1 LELYTL
7 YIKIRKILTN
17 LIHLGAGPSFIPEE
31 VKKAVINEIEDFS
44 NSRMSA
50 LEISHR
56 SKEFSN
62 VILESEEGLREVLGI
77 PSNFFVIFIQGGAT
91 FQNTCIPMNFSDDD
105 DKLGYV
111 VSGAWSN
118 KTHLD
123 GSKLR
128 QTEVL
133 FNGEST
139 NYTSVP
145 LNTNLDKESS
155 CRLIF
160 LTSNETING
169 VQIKDYNN
177 IGDDL
182 VIDMSSDIASKKV
195 SWENI
200 TCAYAGAQK
209 NLGTAGVTIVI
220 GKKDKL
226 VNNKLAS
233 YLDFN
238 NHINESSLYNTPP
251 VVPIIVLNQMIKW
264 IKMKGGVEYFQKQSI
279 KKANTLYEVLDT
291 YKDSIILPVEEEA
304 RSFSNV
310 VFNFKN
316 QDILERFL
324 IGAKESNFHGIAGHR
339 SVGGV
344 RVSIYN
350 SIDLVTVNKLVN
362 FINNFMKNL
371 S

>member
-1 LELYTL
+1 MN
-7 YIKIRKILTN
+7 N
-17 LIHLGAGPSFIPEE
+17 LIHLGAGPSYIPEE
-31 VKKAVINEIEDFS
+31 VKKSVINEIEEFS
-44 NSRMSA
+44 NTGMSA
-50 LEISHR
+50 LEVSHR
-56 SKEFSN
+56 SKEFGN
-62 VILESEEGLREVLGI
+62 VILESEEGLRNLLGI
-77 PSNFFVIFIQGGAT
+77 PRNFFVIFLQGGAT
-91 FQNTCIPMNFSDDD
+91 LQNASIPMNFSQTD

-118 KTHLD
+118 KTYSD
-123 GSKLR
+123 GTKLR
-128 QTEVL
+128 QTEIL
-133 FNGEST
+133 FDGEPK

-145 LNTNLDKESS
+145 PNTNLDKERS

-160 LTSNETING
+160 LVSNETING

-177 IGDDL
+177 IGKDL
-182 VIDMSSDIASKKV
+182 VVDMSSDIASRKV
-195 SWENI
+195 SWDNI

-209 NLGTAGVTIVI
+209 NLGTSGVTVVI
-220 GKKDKL
+220 GKREKL
-226 VNNKLAS
+226 VNNKLTS

-238 NHINESSLYNTPP
+238 NHIDESSLYNTPP
-251 VVPIIVLNQMIKW
+251 VVSIIVLNQMIKW
-264 IKMKGGVEYFQKQSI
+264 MSKNGGVEYFHQESI
-279 KKANTLYEVLDT
+279 KKANMLYEVLDT
-291 YKDSIILPVEEEA
+291 YKDKIVLPVEEEA

-316 QDILERFL
+316 QDILEKFL
-324 IGAKESNFHGIAGHR
+324 NDAKEANFYGLTGHR

-350 SIDLVTVNKLVN
+350 SIGLATVSKVVN

>member
-1 LELYTL
+1 MN
-7 YIKIRKILTN
+7 N

-31 VKKAVINEIEDFS
+31 VKKSIVNEIEDFS
-44 NSRMSA
+44 NTGLSA

-56 SKEFSN
+56 SKEFGN
-62 VILESEEGLREVLGI
+62 VILESQEGLRELLGI
-77 PSNFFVIFIQGGAT
+77 PSDFFIIFLQGGAT
-91 FQNTCIPMNFSDDD
+91 FQNASIPMNFSQDD

-111 VSGAWSN
+111 ISGAWSN
-118 KTHLD
+118 KTYLD
-123 GSKLR
+123 GTKLR

-133 FNGEST
+133 FDGEPK

-145 LNTNLDKESS
+145 LNTNLDQESS

-177 IGDDL
+177 IGNDL
-182 VIDMSSDIASKKV
+182 VIDMSSDIASRKV
-195 SWENI
+195 SWDNI

-209 NLGTAGVTIVI
+209 NLGTSGVTVVI

-226 VNNKLAS
+226 VNNKLTS

-238 NHINESSLYNTPP
+238 NHIEKSSLYNTPP
-251 VVPIIVLNQMIKW
+251 IISIIVLDQMTKW
-264 IKMKGGVEYFQKQSI
+264 ITKNGGVQYFHKESI
-279 KKANTLYEVLDT
+279 KKANILYEVLDAH
-291 YKDSIILPVEEEA
+291 KDKIVLPVEEEA

-316 QDILERFL
+316 QDILKRFL
-324 IGAKESNFHGIAGHR
+324 IDAKESNYYGLTGHR
-339 SVGGV
+339 SIGGV

-350 SIDLVTVNKLVN
+350 SIDLATVNKVAD
-362 FINNFMKNL
+362 FINNFLKNL